1 MEELGEW
8 WNDGGAIVQCGP
20 TARPRPRQRNGQS
33 GIKESGRKQRKSY
46 QKKKKRT
53 VLVTFHKRKKYKF
66 HQSRIFLSDKSKTKR
81 QRKREN

>member
-53 VLVTFHKRKKYKF
+53 VLVTFH
-66 HQSRIFLSDKSKTKR
+66 LE
-81 QRKREN
+81 ENI